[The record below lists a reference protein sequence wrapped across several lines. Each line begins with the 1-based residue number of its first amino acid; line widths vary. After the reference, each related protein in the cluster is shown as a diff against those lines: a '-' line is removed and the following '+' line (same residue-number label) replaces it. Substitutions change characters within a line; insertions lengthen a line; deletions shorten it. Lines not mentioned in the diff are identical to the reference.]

1 MLKSLDRRSE
11 HHHLCKNAV
20 HINSMSSHRDT
31 TDIFSCHTGVWDIN
45 GVVKVMFLV
54 MTVSHSVNGWERHHT
69 GPRPAPSV
77 RALTPLPSDM
87 FKLVHYEGHFVGE
100 RAVRIL
106 LEGFLVSHCTHL
118 ISCHRGIR
126 NVSLFLRVLQQNI
139 HHALRETGCA
149 ADLHLWVKI
158 NQLSTHK

>member
-1 MLKSLDRRSE
+1 
-11 HHHLCKNAV
+11 
-20 HINSMSSHRDT
+20 MSSHWNT
-31 TDIFSCHTGVWDIN
+31 TDISSCHTGVWDTN
-45 GVVKVMFLV
+45 GVVRVMFSF
-54 MTVSHSVNGWERHHT
+54 MFVSHSVHGWGSHYT
-69 GPRPAPSV
+69 GALFHPSA
-77 RALTPLPSDM
+77 RALTPPPPDM

-158 NQLSTHK
+158 NQRSTLK